1 MKRPRLTVAC
11 LACAAGALM
20 AGGCASTADTIS
32 QSRVAVYGE
41 SLAVTDGP
49 VLGAG
54 DALGRGLHEVILA
67 SLGGGETYA
76 TVTNSPDLR

>member
-1 MKRPRLTVAC
+1 MKRPRPAVVC
-11 LACAAGALM
+11 LACAAGVLV
-20 AGGCASTADTIS
+20 AGGCSTTADTTS

-41 SLAVTDGP
+41 SLAVVDAP

-67 SLGGGETYA
+67 RLGGGETYA
-76 TVTNSPDLR
+76 TVTGSSELR